1 MGTIWLAM
9 LWVPLC
15 GYSLNSGV
23 LYMKK
28 ILFLPIICVV
38 ILFSSCTAKQEL
50 EYYSNPDNYITVVGT
65 VTHIEYNEEMDS
77 LYLGL
82 QQIPSDFS
90 DNSFKIVGKN
100 LLIAQESG
108 IDQRLKYG
116 EQIEFISAPSAT
128 FPGRLVPPCPVKRK
142 IRRSALQTVIAIMA
156 RTVEFLG
163 AE

>member
-1 MGTIWLAM
+1 
-9 LWVPLC
+9 
-15 GYSLNSGV
+15 
-23 LYMKK
+23 MKK

-82 QQIPSDFS
+82 QQIPSGFF

-116 EQIEFISAPSAT
+116 EQIEFISAPRYFGDGYVMPIVGLVIDDETLLAFDQGYHNWIEWLLNPSA
-128 FPGRLVPPCPVKRK
+128 
-142 IRRSALQTVIAIMA
+142 Q
-156 RTVEFLG
+156 
-163 AE
+163 